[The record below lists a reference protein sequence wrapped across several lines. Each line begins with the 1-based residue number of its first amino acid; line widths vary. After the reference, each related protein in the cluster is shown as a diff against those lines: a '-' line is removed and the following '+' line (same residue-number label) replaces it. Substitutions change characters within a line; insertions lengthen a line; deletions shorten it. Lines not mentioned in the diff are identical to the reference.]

1 MPAMDAKR
9 ALKDIQAGRPAPV
22 YLCYGPEKYKMREF
36 IQVITDSLMGPE
48 DREFAVS
55 KFDLSE
61 MPLSSALDDAETLPF
76 MVPKKLVI
84 AKNALFF
91 TGAKENTKLEHNM
104 DRLAAYLKSPAEH
117 TVVVFTVDA
126 DKLDERKKIVKA
138 LKDMEAAVPFLSL
151 SPEELTHWV
160 AKQASLL
167 GFTFSGGA
175 ADQLILYTGGNLQ
188 SLSAELEKISLYVGA
203 QGEATPDVV
212 DQLVARS
219 TEQNVFILI
228 EDIVNVRLE
237 RAFVILEE
245 LLKQREEP
253 IKIASLI
260 ARQFRIMLQ
269 VKELGKQGYSQ
280 QQMASQIGL
289 HPFAVKVAE
298 GQARKYDGD
307 KLSRIMG
314 ELADLDLQMKTG
326 KIDKV
331 LGLELFLLRLAA

>member
-1 MPAMDAKR
+1 MDAKR

-36 IQVITDSLMGPE
+36 IQVLTDLLIEPE
-48 DREFAVS
+48 HKEFAVS

-61 MPLSSALDDAETLPF
+61 ISLSAVLEDAETLPF

-91 TGAKENTKLEHNM
+91 TGAKESSKIEHHL
-104 DRLAAYLKSPAEH
+104 DRLTDYLKSPADH

-138 LKDMEAAVPFLSL
+138 LKDLEAAVPFLSL
-151 SPEELTHWV
+151 SPEELQQWV
-160 AKQASLL
+160 AKQAQQL
-167 GFTFSGGA
+167 GFTFTGEA

-188 SLSAELEKISLYVGA
+188 SLSAEIEKISLYVGVGA
-203 QGEATPDVV
+203 EASVDVI

-253 IKIASLI
+253 IKIAALI

-269 VKELGKQGYSQ
+269 VKELSKQGYSQ

-298 GQARKYDGD
+298 GQARKYDIE
-307 KLSRIMG
+307 KLSRIMSQ
-314 ELADLDLQMKTG
+314 LADLDFQMKTG

>member
-1 MPAMDAKR
+1 MDAKR

-36 IQVITDSLMGPE
+36 IQVLTDLLIEPE
-48 DREFAVS
+48 HKEFAVS

-61 MPLSSALDDAETLPF
+61 ISLSAVLEDAETLPF

-91 TGAKENTKLEHNM
+91 TGAKESSKIEHHL
-104 DRLAAYLKSPAEH
+104 DRLTDYLKSPAEH

-138 LKDMEAAVPFLSL
+138 IKDLEAAVPFLSL
-151 SPEELTHWV
+151 SPEELLQWV
-160 AKQASLL
+160 AKQAQQL
-167 GFTFSGGA
+167 GFTFTGEA

-188 SLSAELEKISLYVGA
+188 SLSAEIEKISLYVGVGA
-203 QGEATPDVV
+203 EASVDVI

-253 IKIASLI
+253 IKIAALI

-269 VKELGKQGYSQ
+269 VKELSKQGYSQ

-298 GQARKYDGD
+298 GQARKYDIE
-307 KLSRIMG
+307 KLSRIMSQ
-314 ELADLDLQMKTG
+314 LADLDFQMKTG

>member
-1 MPAMDAKR
+1 MDAKR

-36 IQVITDSLMGPE
+36 IQVLTDLLIEPE
-48 DREFAVS
+48 HKEFAVS

-61 MPLSSALDDAETLPF
+61 ISLSAVLEDAETLPF

-91 TGAKENTKLEHNM
+91 TGAKESTKIEHHL
-104 DRLAAYLKSPAEH
+104 DRLTDYLKSPAEH

-138 LKDMEAAVPFLSL
+138 VKDLEAAVPFLSL
-151 SPEELTHWV
+151 SADELQAWV
-160 AKQASLL
+160 AKQAEQL
-167 GFTFSGGA
+167 GFAFAREA

-188 SLSAELEKISLYVGA
+188 SLSAEIEKISLYVGVGA
-203 QGEATPDVV
+203 EASVNVIDE
-212 DQLVARS
+212 LVARS

-269 VKELGKQGYSQ
+269 VKELSKQGYSQ

-298 GQARKYDGD
+298 GQARRYDIQ
-307 KLSRIMG
+307 KLSDIMSQ
-314 ELADLDLQMKTG
+314 LADLDYQMKTG

-331 LGLELFLLRLAA
+331 LGLEMFLLRLAA

>member
-1 MPAMDAKR
+1 MDAKR

-36 IQVITDSLMGPE
+36 IQLLTDLLIEPE
-48 DREFAVS
+48 HKEFAVS

-61 MPLSSALDDAETLPF
+61 ISLSAVLEDAETLPF

-91 TGAKENTKLEHNM
+91 TGAKESSKIEHHL
-104 DRLAAYLKSPAEH
+104 DRLTDYLKSPAEH

-138 LKDMEAAVPFLSL
+138 LKDLEAAVPFLSL
-151 SPEELTHWV
+151 SPEELQQWV
-160 AKQASLL
+160 AKQAGQL
-167 GFTFSGGA
+167 GFTFTGEA

-188 SLSAELEKISLYVGA
+188 SLSAEIEKISLYVGVGA
-203 QGEATPDVV
+203 EASVDVI

-253 IKIASLI
+253 IKIAALI

-269 VKELGKQGYSQ
+269 VKELSKQGYSQ

-298 GQARKYDGD
+298 GQARKYDIE
-307 KLSRIMG
+307 KLSRIMSQ
-314 ELADLDLQMKTG
+314 LADLDFQMKTG

>member
-1 MPAMDAKR
+1 MDAKR

-36 IQVITDSLMGPE
+36 IQVLTDLLIEPE
-48 DREFAVS
+48 HKEFAVS

-61 MPLSSALDDAETLPF
+61 ISLSAVLEDAETLPF

-91 TGAKENTKLEHNM
+91 TGAKESSKIEHHL
-104 DRLAAYLKSPAEH
+104 DRLTDYLKSPAEH
-117 TVVVFTVDA
+117 TIVVFTVDA

-138 LKDMEAAVPFLSL
+138 LKDLEAAVPFLSL
-151 SPEELTHWV
+151 SPDELQQWV
-160 AKQASLL
+160 AKQAQQLD
-167 GFTFSGGA
+167 FTFTGEA

-188 SLSAELEKISLYVGA
+188 SLSAEIEKISLYVGVGA
-203 QGEATPDVV
+203 EASVDVI

-253 IKIASLI
+253 IKIAALI

-269 VKELGKQGYSQ
+269 VKELSKQGYSQ

-298 GQARKYDGD
+298 GQARKYDID
-307 KLSRIMG
+307 KLSRIMSQ
-314 ELADLDLQMKTG
+314 LADLDFQMKTG

>member
-1 MPAMDAKR
+1 MDAKR

-36 IQVITDSLMGPE
+36 IQVLTDLLIEPE
-48 DREFAVS
+48 HKEFAVS

-61 MPLSSALDDAETLPF
+61 ISLSAVLEDAETLPF

-91 TGAKENTKLEHNM
+91 TGAKESSKIEHHL
-104 DRLAAYLKSPAEH
+104 DRLTDYLKSPADH

-138 LKDMEAAVPFLSL
+138 LKDLEAAVPFLSL
-151 SPEELTHWV
+151 SPEELQQWV
-160 AKQASLL
+160 AKQAQQL
-167 GFTFSGGA
+167 GFTFTGEA

-188 SLSAELEKISLYVGA
+188 SLSAEIEKISLYVGV
-203 QGEATPDVV
+203 GSEASVDVI

-253 IKIASLI
+253 IKIAALI

-269 VKELGKQGYSQ
+269 VKELSKQGYSQ

-298 GQARKYDGD
+298 GQARKYDIE
-307 KLSRIMG
+307 KLSRIMSQ
-314 ELADLDLQMKTG
+314 LADLDFQMKTG

>member
-1 MPAMDAKR
+1 MDAKR
-9 ALKDIQAGRPAPV
+9 ALKDIQAGRQAPV

-36 IQVITDSLMGPE
+36 IQVLTDSLIEPE
-48 DREFAVS
+48 HKEFAVS

-61 MPLSSALDDAETLPF
+61 ISLSSVLEDAETLPF

-91 TGAKENTKLEHNM
+91 TGAKESTKIEHHL
-104 DRLAAYLKSPAEH
+104 DRLTDYLKSPAEH

-151 SPEELTHWV
+151 SPEELQQWV
-160 AKQASLL
+160 AARARQR
-167 GFTFSGGA
+167 GFSFTGEA
-175 ADQLILYTGGNLQ
+175 TDQLILYTGGNLQ
-188 SLSAELEKISLYVGA
+188 SLSAEIEKISLYVGA
-203 QGEATPDVV
+203 GSEATTDVI

-253 IKIASLI
+253 IKIAALI

-269 VKELGKQGYSQ
+269 VKELSKQGYSQ

-298 GQARKYDGD
+298 GQARKYNIE
-307 KLSRIMG
+307 KLSAIMSQ
-314 ELADLDLQMKTG
+314 LADLDFQMKTG

-331 LGLELFLLRLAA
+331 LGLEMFLLRLAA

>member
-1 MPAMDAKR
+1 MDAKR

-36 IQVITDSLMGPE
+36 IQVLTDLLIEPE
-48 DREFAVS
+48 HKEFAVS

-61 MPLSSALDDAETLPF
+61 ISLSAVLEDAETLPF

-91 TGAKENTKLEHNM
+91 TGAKESTKIEHHL
-104 DRLAAYLKSPAEH
+104 DRLMDYLKSPAEH

-138 LKDMEAAVPFLSL
+138 LKELEAAVPFLSL
-151 SPEELTHWV
+151 NADELQVWV
-160 AKQASLL
+160 TGQARQR
-167 GFTFSGGA
+167 GFTFVKEA

-188 SLSAELEKISLYVGA
+188 SLSAEIEKISLYVGA
-203 QGEATPDVV
+203 GSEATVEII

-289 HPFAVKVAE
+289 HPFAVKIAE
-298 GQARKYDGD
+298 GQARRYDIQ
-307 KLSRIMG
+307 KLSEIMSQ
-314 ELADLDLQMKTG
+314 LADLDYQMKTG
-326 KIDKV
+326 RIDKV

>member
-1 MPAMDAKR
+1 MDAKR
-9 ALKDIQAGRPAPV
+9 ALKDIQAGRQAPV

-36 IQVITDSLMGPE
+36 IQVLTDSLIEPE
-48 DREFAVS
+48 HKEFAVS

-61 MPLSSALDDAETLPF
+61 ISLSSVLEDAETLPF

-91 TGAKENTKLEHNM
+91 TGAKESTKIEHHL
-104 DRLAAYLKSPAEH
+104 DRLTDYLKSPAEH

-151 SPEELTHWV
+151 SPEELQQWV
-160 AKQASLL
+160 GARARQR
-167 GFTFSGGA
+167 GFSFTGEA
-175 ADQLILYTGGNLQ
+175 TDQLILYTGGNLQ
-188 SLSAELEKISLYVGA
+188 SLSAEIEKISLYVGA
-203 QGEATPDVV
+203 GSEATTDVI

-253 IKIASLI
+253 IKIAALI

-269 VKELGKQGYSQ
+269 VKELSKQGYSQ

-298 GQARKYDGD
+298 GQSRKYNIE
-307 KLSRIMG
+307 KLSNIMSQ
-314 ELADLDLQMKTG
+314 LADLDYQMKTG

-331 LGLELFLLRLAA
+331 LGLEMFLLRLAA

>member
-1 MPAMDAKR
+1 MDAKR
-9 ALKDIQAGRPAPV
+9 ALKDIKAGRPAPV

-36 IQVITDSLMGPE
+36 IQVLTDLLIEPE
-48 DREFAVS
+48 NKEFAVS

-61 MPLSSALDDAETLPF
+61 ISLSAVLEDAETLPF

-91 TGAKENTKLEHNM
+91 TGAKESSKIEHHL
-104 DRLAAYLKSPAEH
+104 DRLTEYLKSPAEH

-138 LKDMEAAVPFLSL
+138 LKDLEAAVPFLSL
-151 SPEELTHWV
+151 SPEELQQWV
-160 AKQASLL
+160 AKQAQQL
-167 GFTFSGGA
+167 GFTFTGEA

-188 SLSAELEKISLYVGA
+188 SLSAEIEKISLYVGVGA
-203 QGEATPDVV
+203 EASVDVI

-253 IKIASLI
+253 IKIAALI

-269 VKELGKQGYSQ
+269 VKELSKQGYSQ

-298 GQARKYDGD
+298 GQARKYDIE
-307 KLSRIMG
+307 KLSRIMSQ
-314 ELADLDLQMKTG
+314 LADLDFQMKTG

>member
-1 MPAMDAKR
+1 MDAKR

-36 IQVITDSLMGPE
+36 IQVLTDLLIEPE
-48 DREFAVS
+48 HKEFAVS

-61 MPLSSALDDAETLPF
+61 ISLSSVLEDAETLPF

-91 TGAKENTKLEHNM
+91 TGAKESTKIEHHL
-104 DRLAAYLKSPAEH
+104 DRLTEYLKSPAEH

-138 LKDMEAAVPFLSL
+138 LKDLEAAVPFLSL
-151 SPEELTHWV
+151 SPEELQQWV
-160 AKQASLL
+160 ARQAQQL
-167 GFTFSGGA
+167 GFTFTGEA

-188 SLSAELEKISLYVGA
+188 SLSAEIEKISLYVGTGA
-203 QGEATPDVV
+203 EATVDVI

-269 VKELGKQGYSQ
+269 VKELSKQGYSQ

-298 GQARKYDGD
+298 GQSRKYDIM
-307 KLSRIMG
+307 KLSSIMSQ
-314 ELADLDLQMKTG
+314 LADLDFQMKTG

>member
-1 MPAMDAKR
+1 MDAKR

-36 IQVITDSLMGPE
+36 IQVLTDLLIEPE
-48 DREFAVS
+48 HKEFAVS

-61 MPLSSALDDAETLPF
+61 ISLSAVLEDAETLPF

-91 TGAKENTKLEHNM
+91 TGAKESSKIEHHL
-104 DRLAAYLKSPAEH
+104 DRLTDYLKSPAEH

-138 LKDMEAAVPFLSL
+138 LKDLEAAVPFLSL
-151 SPEELTHWV
+151 SPEELQQWV
-160 AKQASLL
+160 AKQAHQL
-167 GFTFSGGA
+167 GFTFTGEA

-188 SLSAELEKISLYVGA
+188 SLSAEIEKISLYVGVGA
-203 QGEATPDVV
+203 EASVDVI

-253 IKIASLI
+253 IKIAALI

-269 VKELGKQGYSQ
+269 VKELSKQGYSQ

-298 GQARKYDGD
+298 GQARKYDIE
-307 KLSRIMG
+307 KLSRIMSQ
-314 ELADLDLQMKTG
+314 LADLDFQMKTG

>member
-1 MPAMDAKR
+1 MDAKR
-9 ALKDIQAGRPAPV
+9 ALKDIQAGRQAPV

-36 IQVITDSLMGPE
+36 IQVLTDSLIEPE
-48 DREFAVS
+48 HKEFAVS

-61 MPLSSALDDAETLPF
+61 ISLSSVLEDAETLPF

-91 TGAKENTKLEHNM
+91 TGAKESTKIEHQL
-104 DRLAAYLKSPAEH
+104 DRLTDYLKSPAEH

-151 SPEELTHWV
+151 SPEELQQWV
-160 AKQASLL
+160 AARARQR
-167 GFTFSGGA
+167 GFSFTGEA
-175 ADQLILYTGGNLQ
+175 TDQLILYTGGNLQ
-188 SLSAELEKISLYVGA
+188 SLSAEIEKISLYVGA
-203 QGEATPDVV
+203 GSEATTDVI

-228 EDIVNVRLE
+228 EDIVNVRLD

-253 IKIASLI
+253 IKIAALI

-269 VKELGKQGYSQ
+269 VKELSKQGYSQ

-298 GQARKYDGD
+298 GQARKYNIE
-307 KLSRIMG
+307 KLSDIMSQ
-314 ELADLDLQMKTG
+314 LADLDFQMKTG

>member
-1 MPAMDAKR
+1 MDAKR

-36 IQVITDSLMGPE
+36 IQVLTDLLIEPE
-48 DREFAVS
+48 HKEFAVS

-61 MPLSSALDDAETLPF
+61 ISLSAVLEDAETLPF

-91 TGAKENTKLEHNM
+91 TGAKESSKIEHHL
-104 DRLAAYLKSPAEH
+104 DRLTDYLKSPAEH

-138 LKDMEAAVPFLSL
+138 LKDLEAAVPFLSL
-151 SPEELTHWV
+151 SPEELQQWV
-160 AKQASLL
+160 AKQAQQL
-167 GFTFSGGA
+167 GFSFTREA

-188 SLSAELEKISLYVGA
+188 SLSAEIEKISLYVGA
-203 QGEATPDVV
+203 GAEASVDVI

-253 IKIASLI
+253 IKIAALI

-269 VKELGKQGYSQ
+269 VKELSKQGYSQ

-298 GQARKYDGD
+298 GQARKYDIE
-307 KLSRIMG
+307 KLSRIMSQ
-314 ELADLDLQMKTG
+314 LADLDFQMKTG

-331 LGLELFLLRLAA
+331 LGLELFLLRLAS

>member
-1 MPAMDAKR
+1 MDAKR
-9 ALKDIQAGRPAPV
+9 ALKDIQAGRQAPV

-36 IQVITDSLMGPE
+36 IQVLTDSLIEPE
-48 DREFAVS
+48 HKEFAVS

-61 MPLSSALDDAETLPF
+61 ISLSSVLEDAETLPF
-76 MVPKKLVI
+76 MVPKKLII

-91 TGAKENTKLEHNM
+91 TGAKESTKIEHHL
-104 DRLAAYLKSPAEH
+104 DRLTDYLKSPAEH

-151 SPEELTHWV
+151 SPEELQQWV
-160 AKQASLL
+160 AARARQR
-167 GFTFSGGA
+167 GFSFTGEA
-175 ADQLILYTGGNLQ
+175 TDQLILYTGGNLQ
-188 SLSAELEKISLYVGA
+188 SLSAEIEKISLYVGA
-203 QGEATPDVV
+203 GSEATTDVI

-253 IKIASLI
+253 IKIAALI

-269 VKELGKQGYSQ
+269 VKELSKQGYSQ

-298 GQARKYDGD
+298 GQARKYNIE
-307 KLSRIMG
+307 KLSAIMSQ
-314 ELADLDLQMKTG
+314 LADLDFQMKTG

-331 LGLELFLLRLAA
+331 LGLEMFLLRLAA

>member
-1 MPAMDAKR
+1 MDAKR

-36 IQVITDSLMGPE
+36 IQVLTDLLIEPE
-48 DREFAVS
+48 HKEFAVS

-61 MPLSSALDDAETLPF
+61 ISLSAVLEDAETLPF

-91 TGAKENTKLEHNM
+91 TGAKESSKIEHHL
-104 DRLAAYLKSPAEH
+104 DRLTDYLKSPAEH

-138 LKDMEAAVPFLSL
+138 LKDLEAAVPFLSL
-151 SPEELTHWV
+151 SPEELQQWV
-160 AKQASLL
+160 AKQAQQL
-167 GFTFSGGA
+167 GFTFTGEA

-188 SLSAELEKISLYVGA
+188 SLSAEIEKISLYVGV
-203 QGEATPDVV
+203 GSEASVDVI

-253 IKIASLI
+253 IKIAALI

-269 VKELGKQGYSQ
+269 VKELSKQGYSQ
-280 QQMASQIGL
+280 QQMALQIGL

-298 GQARKYDGD
+298 GQARKYDIE
-307 KLSRIMG
+307 KLSRIMSQ
-314 ELADLDLQMKTG
+314 LADLDFQMKTG

>member
-1 MPAMDAKR
+1 MDAKR

-36 IQVITDSLMGPE
+36 IQVLTDLLIEPE
-48 DREFAVS
+48 HKEFAVS

-61 MPLSSALDDAETLPF
+61 ISLSAVLEDAETLPF

-91 TGAKENTKLEHNM
+91 TGAKESSKIEHHL
-104 DRLAAYLKSPAEH
+104 DRLTDYLKSPAEH

-138 LKDMEAAVPFLSL
+138 LKDLEAAVPFLSL
-151 SPEELTHWV
+151 SPDELQQWV
-160 AKQASLL
+160 AKQAQQL
-167 GFTFSGGA
+167 GFTFTGEA

-188 SLSAELEKISLYVGA
+188 SLSAEIEKISLYVGVGA
-203 QGEATPDVV
+203 EASVDVI

-253 IKIASLI
+253 IKIAALI

-269 VKELGKQGYSQ
+269 VKELSKQGYSQ

-298 GQARKYDGD
+298 GQARKYDIE
-307 KLSRIMG
+307 KLSRIMSQ
-314 ELADLDLQMKTG
+314 LADLDFQMKTG

-331 LGLELFLLRLAA
+331 LGLELFLLRLGA

>member
-1 MPAMDAKR
+1 MDAKR

-36 IQVITDSLMGPE
+36 IQVLTDLLIEPE
-48 DREFAVS
+48 HKEFAVS

-61 MPLSSALDDAETLPF
+61 ISLSAVLEDAETLPF

-91 TGAKENTKLEHNM
+91 TGAKESSKIEHHL
-104 DRLAAYLKSPAEH
+104 DRLTDYLKSPAEH

-138 LKDMEAAVPFLSL
+138 LKDLEAAVPFLSL
-151 SPEELTHWV
+151 SPEELQQWV
-160 AKQASLL
+160 AKQAQQL
-167 GFTFSGGA
+167 GFSFTGEA

-188 SLSAELEKISLYVGA
+188 SLSAEIEKISLYVGV
-203 QGEATPDVV
+203 GTEASVDVI

-253 IKIASLI
+253 IKIAALI

-269 VKELGKQGYSQ
+269 VKELSKQGYSQ

-298 GQARKYDGD
+298 GQARKYDIE
-307 KLSRIMG
+307 KLSRIMSQ
-314 ELADLDLQMKTG
+314 LADLDFQMKTG

-331 LGLELFLLRLAA
+331 LGLELFLLRLAS

>member
-1 MPAMDAKR
+1 MDAKR
-9 ALKDIQAGRPAPV
+9 ALKDIQAGRQAPV

-36 IQVITDSLMGPE
+36 IQVLTDSLIEPE
-48 DREFAVS
+48 HKEFAVS

-61 MPLSSALDDAETLPF
+61 ISLSSVLEDAETLPF

-91 TGAKENTKLEHNM
+91 TGAKESTKIEHHL
-104 DRLAAYLKSPAEH
+104 DRLTDYLKSPAEH

-138 LKDMEAAVPFLSL
+138 LKDIEAAVPFLSL
-151 SPEELTHWV
+151 SPEELQQWV
-160 AKQASLL
+160 AARARQR
-167 GFTFSGGA
+167 GFSFTGEA
-175 ADQLILYTGGNLQ
+175 TDKLILYTGGNLQ
-188 SLSAELEKISLYVGA
+188 SLSAEIEKISLYVGA
-203 QGEATPDVV
+203 GSEATTDVI

-228 EDIVNVRLE
+228 EDIVNVRLD

-253 IKIASLI
+253 IKIAALI

-269 VKELGKQGYSQ
+269 VKELSKQGYSQ

-298 GQARKYDGD
+298 GQARKYNIE
-307 KLSRIMG
+307 KLSAIMSQ
-314 ELADLDLQMKTG
+314 LADLDFQMKTG

-331 LGLELFLLRLAA
+331 LGLEMFLLRLAA

>member
-1 MPAMDAKR
+1 MDAKR
-9 ALKDIQAGRPAPV
+9 ALKDIQAGRQAPV

-36 IQVITDSLMGPE
+36 IQVLTDSLIEPE
-48 DREFAVS
+48 HKEFAVS

-61 MPLSSALDDAETLPF
+61 ISLSSVLEDAETLPF

-91 TGAKENTKLEHNM
+91 TGAKESTKIEHHL
-104 DRLAAYLKSPAEH
+104 DRLTDYLKSPAEH

-151 SPEELTHWV
+151 SPEELQQWV
-160 AKQASLL
+160 AARARQR
-167 GFTFSGGA
+167 GFSFTGEA
-175 ADQLILYTGGNLQ
+175 TDQLILYTGGNLQ
-188 SLSAELEKISLYVGA
+188 SLSAEIEKISLYVGA
-203 QGEATPDVV
+203 GSEATADVI

-253 IKIASLI
+253 IKIAALI

-269 VKELGKQGYSQ
+269 VKELSKQGYSQ

-298 GQARKYDGD
+298 GQSRKYSIE
-307 KLSRIMG
+307 KLSAIMSQ
-314 ELADLDLQMKTG
+314 LADLDFQMKTG

-331 LGLELFLLRLAA
+331 LGLEMFLLRLAA

>member
-1 MPAMDAKR
+1 MDAKR
-9 ALKDIQAGRPAPV
+9 ALKDIAAGRQAPV
-22 YLCYGPEKYKMREF
+22 YLCFGPEKYKMREF
-36 IQVITDSLMGPE
+36 IDVLTDSLMAPE

-61 MPLSSALDDAETLPF
+61 MPLAAVLDDAETLPF
-76 MVPKKLVI
+76 MVPRKLVI

-91 TGAKENTKLEHNM
+91 TGAKESTKLEHDL
-104 DRLAAYLKSPAEH
+104 DRLTGYLKAPAEH
-117 TVVVFTVDA
+117 TVIVFTVDA

-138 LKDMEAAVPFLSL
+138 LKEMEATVPFLSL
-151 SPEELTHWV
+151 SPEETAGWV
-160 AKQASLL
+160 ARQAAQL
-167 GFTFSGGA
+167 GFSFSGNA
-175 ADQLILYTGGNLQ
+175 ADNLILYTGGNLQ
-188 SLSAELEKISLYVGA
+188 ALSAELEKISLFVGHG
-203 QGEATPDVV
+203 GEATPDTI

-219 TEQNVFILI
+219 TEQNVFMLI
-228 EDIVNVRLE
+228 EDIVNVRLD

-269 VKELGKQGYSQ
+269 VKELAKQGYSQ

-298 GQARKYDGD
+298 GQARKYDMQR
-307 KLSRIMG
+307 LSRIMG
-314 ELADLDLQMKTG
+314 QLADLDLQMKSG

-331 LGLELFLLRLAA
+331 LGLELFLLGLAA

>member
-1 MPAMDAKR
+1 MDAKR
-9 ALKDIQAGRPAPV
+9 ALKDIQAGRQAPV

-36 IQVITDSLMGPE
+36 IQVLTDSLIEPE
-48 DREFAVS
+48 HKEFAVS

-61 MPLSSALDDAETLPF
+61 ISLSSVLEDAETLPF

-91 TGAKENTKLEHNM
+91 TGAKESNKIEHQL
-104 DRLAAYLKSPAEH
+104 DRLTDYLKSPAEH

-151 SPEELTHWV
+151 SPEELQQWV
-160 AKQASLL
+160 AARARQR
-167 GFTFSGGA
+167 GFSFTGEA
-175 ADQLILYTGGNLQ
+175 TDQLILYTGGNLQ
-188 SLSAELEKISLYVGA
+188 SLSAEIEKISLYVGA
-203 QGEATPDVV
+203 GSEATTDVI

-228 EDIVNVRLE
+228 EDIVNVRLD

-253 IKIASLI
+253 IKIAALI

-269 VKELGKQGYSQ
+269 VKELSKQGYSQ

-298 GQARKYDGD
+298 GQARKYNIE
-307 KLSRIMG
+307 KLSDIMSQ
-314 ELADLDLQMKTG
+314 LADLDFQMKTG

-331 LGLELFLLRLAA
+331 LGLEMFLLRLAA

>member
-1 MPAMDAKR
+1 MDAKR
-9 ALKDIQAGRPAPV
+9 ALKDIQAGRQAPV

-36 IQVITDSLMGPE
+36 IQVLTDSLIEPE
-48 DREFAVS
+48 HKEFAVS

-61 MPLSSALDDAETLPF
+61 ISLSSVLEDAETLPF

-91 TGAKENTKLEHNM
+91 TGAKESTKIEHHL
-104 DRLAAYLKSPAEH
+104 DRLTDYLKSPAEH

-151 SPEELTHWV
+151 SPEELQQWV
-160 AKQASLL
+160 AARARQR
-167 GFTFSGGA
+167 GFSFTGEA
-175 ADQLILYTGGNLQ
+175 TDQLILYTGGNLQ
-188 SLSAELEKISLYVGA
+188 SLSAEIEKISLYVGA
-203 QGEATPDVV
+203 GSEATTGVI

-228 EDIVNVRLE
+228 EDIVNVRLD

-253 IKIASLI
+253 IKIAALI

-269 VKELGKQGYSQ
+269 VKELSKQGYSQ

-298 GQARKYDGD
+298 GQARKYNIE
-307 KLSRIMG
+307 KLSDIMSQ
-314 ELADLDLQMKTG
+314 LADLDFQMKTG

-331 LGLELFLLRLAA
+331 LGLEMFLLRLAA

>member
-1 MPAMDAKR
+1 MDAKR

-36 IQVITDSLMGPE
+36 IQVLTDLLIEPE
-48 DREFAVS
+48 HKEFAVS

-61 MPLSSALDDAETLPF
+61 ISLSAVLEDAETLPF

-91 TGAKENTKLEHNM
+91 TGAKESTKIEHHL
-104 DRLAAYLKSPAEH
+104 DRLTDYLKSPADH

-138 LKDMEAAVPFLSL
+138 VKDLEAAVPFLSL
-151 SPEELTHWV
+151 SADELQVWV
-160 AKQASLL
+160 AKQAEQL
-167 GFTFSGGA
+167 GFAFAKEA

-188 SLSAELEKISLYVGA
+188 SLSAEIEKISLYVGVGA
-203 QGEATPDVV
+203 EASVHVV
-212 DQLVARS
+212 DELVARS

-269 VKELGKQGYSQ
+269 VKELSKQGYSQ

-298 GQARKYDGD
+298 GQARRYDIQ
-307 KLSRIMG
+307 KLSAIMSQ
-314 ELADLDLQMKTG
+314 LADLDYQMKTG